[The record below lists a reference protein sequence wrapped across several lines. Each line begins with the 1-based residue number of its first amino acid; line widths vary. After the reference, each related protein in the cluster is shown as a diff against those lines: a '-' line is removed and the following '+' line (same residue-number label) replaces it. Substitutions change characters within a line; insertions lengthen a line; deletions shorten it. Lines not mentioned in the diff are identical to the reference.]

1 MAVLILDHKNFGI
14 YLNSKDETIDKKVE
28 LRNCEYAGST
38 LVEIWS
44 TLLIN
49 GNPAVAEYISGE
61 TEAEPR

>member
-1 MAVLILDHKNFGI
+1 MSGLILDHKNFGI
-14 YLNSKDETIDKKVE
+14 YLNSKGETIGKEVE

-49 GNPAVAEYISGE
+49 GNPAVAKYISRE
-61 TEAEPR
+61 LEAEPR